1 MRNFVVEVRHDAKTD
16 PHLLVG
22 LSVVRAHLA
31 PPTCKHVSSYLYGAK
46 ASHLEEA
53 LQSDLCCITMM
64 DTLPFIE
71 SQYSQS
77 RRRTVLHTAL
87 FITLKGRSELK
98 STFIYSNHADRQ
110 CNTRSFLP

>member
-1 MRNFVVEVRHDAKTD
+1 MGNFVVEERHDAKTD

-46 ASHLEEA
+46 ARHLEEA

-64 DTLPFIE
+64 DTLPFIK

-98 STFIYSNHADRQ
+98 STFYLFQ
-110 CNTRSFLP
+110 PC